1 MLTWLSRIMI
11 IVFML
16 NIFTPDLA
24 FARRNRRANRRSTI
38 EQAVAARVE
47 NTPKKEL
54 SSATNRDELMDIY
67 AAIMTDLANTYDAL
81 EFTNNMAF
89 YNKLAE
95 TVENMHDTTEKY
107 AFYRDA
113 YIKAEKE
120 AAANNE
126 RIPYAPTYEPAVD
139 NTYYRP
145 NVNWGRAVSE
155 RESIET
161 SMTVGKFLDQVRQN
175 QLSVVDLIEEMD
187 PIAIEEYNDDGE
199 PQIIKALLPSIRSNN
214 SYLKTAYAA
223 EIILNTLNSLS
234 KEEAKDSEV
243 LDLLARIQ
251 ARAIYRLDHL
261 PDGLNENAIMARGTL
276 RTLLNRISVIYNQA
290 GRKDPAVNASELARN
305 FLNEARAIKGE
316 KDTKP
321 GTTNYALLK
330 LHMEYAVRYAV
341 LANQPQTLT
350 DLVELFEQ
358 DPTRVFPRD
367 KFETDYLEV
376 LGTIFSGVVET
387 IKLFPIE
394 QDALNAMTTWLVTM
408 AKPAQDIN
416 TRVLAISASGLLNI
430 DKSKSAFTAEAKETL
445 SNKEKFYKMSE
456 TQRATIVQYAVDIYA
471 SLTNSGPYG
480 MSSYGLDSKQMQT
493 LANDLALSIERLLPV
508 LGREAVWS
516 GERNNFAPA
525 GRASMV
531 SSFDRS
537 AQFSQTGRS
546 VQKPIFLTGSDGR
559 LWTIYYDNGLNSR
572 KVDEE
577 NSWAFFRF
585 VGESILWAIG
595 IGAIVKVARALSLV
609 RGAVSFLPRAIKA
622 ANAAQK
628 GKKWGR
634 FTAQLR
640 KGWKYGASV
649 NSTLARG
656 GAAVQTV
663 RTEKTVVKAADV
675 AANTSATTAQIGNAT
690 NAAGKTASTIRIDAP
705 VSRTGTNYLFGARS
719 GQQGTQGF
727 FRRMWNKVTGNTP
740 LVDRYIVS
748 GHRPGFQFATVELDA
763 AQLGLSNGINTPLQ
777 RARFYRALT
786 QQKFNFS
793 PLSSTELRVI
803 AQEEQLLGTMNGAL
817 GFDATANALRSG
829 RFDFWAYDG
838 AQFQQVTPKEFFD
851 RAFFLKQIKAE
862 PIPNF
867 YEILGVEQNTTLGQ
881 VKKAYRKLSQQF
893 HPDVYRPA
901 IEANAR
907 VSAAEKALQKATTPV
922 EKNFWR
928 AELEQAEAQAQLAAQ
943 PFKDISEAYSFFEN
957 GQIRLNG
964 QIYSR
969 EAYNAR
975 LAQQLASP
983 TSGPLFLKPQIPVSP
998 EGYSLAITPKEI
1010 FPTGVT
1016 AGYVPPAQVPPT
1028 SPAQVSGLFRGP
1040 KPQGFNPIKH
1050 GGLGLNAQNIS
1061 GDLGLQMTQ
1070 HLIRTGQVPELGIM
1084 LLQNNPMGQLIG
1096 ANLKFF
1102 LTWDVLDRVSYTFQ
1116 QPMIENAANRQVQ
1129 AELDRYGD
1137 LYKPQPGAQS
1147 NNEPRLDIL
1156 ERISANS
1163 RNLHG
1168 HEGALIT
1175 LPIFGTMLAA
1185 GKLNLA
1191 SEELKTVLRTNAKR
1205 AELNMAINDQTAT
1218 AFEQNMKATLADVV
1232 QLREQYEQA
1241 VQEAVELKDSYQG
1254 ICTILNNYEQSLNNV
1269 IDSNT
1274 DLGTRAAR
1282 YQQIVDKY
1290 NAMLEKE
1297 TFQLYRQQNEL
1308 LIQQLQK
1315 DKAALKYQGFNPD
1328 QTKQAEKVYQK
1339 TINELKKA
1347 GRKSTLDELLD
1358 LQQKALDNASTQLT
1372 AIFAQ
1377 QPAPAKQLSEM
1388 TPKEVRS
1395 VIRNDWEYAE
1405 QLLAAYEG
1413 SFQVYGNVAVAEFR
1427 QMFQTGKT
1435 EIESLLKDSRMD
1447 AQEQAAQYYNLV
1459 NQLDMNIA
1467 TLLNQYASQ
1476 SSNGAL
1482 DELLPSAY

>member
-11 IVFML
+11 IVFMF
-16 NIFTPDLA
+16 NIFTPELA
-24 FARRNRRANRRSTI
+24 FARRNRRSERRSRM
-38 EQAVAARVE
+38 EQAVAARIE
-47 NTPKKEL
+47 NTPKKGF
-54 SSATNRDELMDIY
+54 SSAKNRDELTEIY
-67 AAIMTDLANTYDAL
+67 ATLMTDLANTYDSL
-81 EFTNNMAF
+81 EFTNDMAF

-95 TVENMHDTTEKY
+95 TVEKMHDTTEKY

-113 YIKAEKE
+113 YIKVEKE
-120 AAANNE
+120 SSN
-126 RIPYAPTYEPAVD
+126 RVQTPYAPTYEPAID
-139 NTYYRP
+139 NTYYQP
-145 NVNWGRAVSE
+145 HVNVGRVID
-155 RESIET
+155 IET
-161 SMTVGKFLDQVRQN
+161 NITVEKFLDRVKQN
-175 QLSVVDLIEEMD
+175 QLSVVDLVEEMD
-187 PIAIEEYNDDGE
+187 PLTLEEYDDSGE
-199 PQIIKALLPSIRSNN
+199 LKIIRDLTPSIKSNA
-214 SYLKTAYAA
+214 SYLVTAYAA
-223 EIILNTLNSLS
+223 EVILNTLNSLS

-305 FLNEARAIKGE
+305 FLNEARAIKNE
-316 KDTKP
+316 KKTKP

-330 LHMEYAVRYAV
+330 LHLEYAVRYSV
-341 LANQPQTLT
+341 LANQSQTLT

-358 DPTRVFPRD
+358 DPTRPFPRD
-367 KFETDYLEV
+367 KFETDYVEV

-456 TQRATIVQYAVDIYA
+456 IQRATIVQYAVDIYA

-493 LANDLALSIERLLPV
+493 LADDLALSIERLLPV
-508 LGREAVWS
+508 SGLEAVWS
-516 GERNNFAPA
+516 GDRNNFTPA
-525 GRASMV
+525 SRTSTINN
-531 SSFDRS
+531 FDKNQHMDQ
-537 AQFSQTGRS
+537 AGKTI
-546 VQKPIFLTGSDGR
+546 QKPIFLYGSDRR
-559 LWTIYYDNGLNSR
+559 LWPIYYKNNPNPR

-577 NSWAFFRF
+577 NSWAAFRF
-585 VGESILWAIG
+585 VAESVLWAIG

-609 RGAVSFLPRAIKA
+609 RGAVSFLPRAIRA

-634 FTAQLR
+634 FTTQLR

-705 VSRTGTNYLFGARS
+705 VSRTGTNYLIGGRT
-719 GQQGTQGF
+719 GQKGTQGF
-727 FRRMWNKVTGNTP
+727 FRRLWNKITGNTP

-748 GHRPGFQFATVELDA
+748 GHRPGFQFAEVEIDA
-763 AQLGLSNGINTPLQ
+763 AQFGLQNGIRTPLQ
-777 RARFYRALT
+777 RKRFYDALL
-786 QQKFNFS
+786 QKGFNFS
-793 PLSSTELRVI
+793 PLSSAELRLV
-803 AQEEQLLGTMNGAL
+803 AQEEQLLGTMGQAL
-817 GFDATANALRSG
+817 GFDATANALNAG
-829 RFDFWAYDG
+829 RFDFWAYNG
-838 AQFQQVTPKEFFD
+838 TQFERVTPKEFFD
-851 RAFFLKQIKAE
+851 RAFFLKQVKAE
-862 PIPNF
+862 PLPNF
-867 YEILGVEQNTTLGQ
+867 YKILGVEQNTTLGQ
-881 VKKAYRKLSQQF
+881 VKNAYRKLSQQF
-893 HPDVYRPA
+893 HPDVYKPA

-907 VSAAEKALQKATTPV
+907 VNAAEKALKEATTPV

-943 PFKDISEAYSFFEN
+943 PFKDISEAYSFFTN
-957 GQIRLNG
+957 GKIRLNG

-1016 AGYVPPAQVPPT
+1016 AGYVPPTQVPPT

-1040 KPQGFNPIKH
+1040 KPQGFNPIKY

-1070 HLIRTGQVPELGIM
+1070 HLIRTKQVPELGIM
-1084 LLQNNPMGQLIG
+1084 LLQNNPMLQMIG

-1102 LTWDVLDRVSYTFQ
+1102 LAWDVLDRVSYTFQ

-1137 LYKPQPGAQS
+1137 LYKPQPGAPA
-1147 NNEPRLDIL
+1147 NNEPRLDVL
-1156 ERISANS
+1156 ERISGNS
-1163 RNLHG
+1163 RNIHA

-1175 LPIFGTMLAA
+1175 LPIFGTMLAMD
-1185 GKLNLA
+1185 KLHLVND
-1191 SEELKTVLRTNAKR
+1191 ELKTILRTNANR
-1205 AELNMAINDQTAT
+1205 ANLNLAINEQTAT

-1232 QLREQYEQA
+1232 QIREQYEQA
-1241 VQEAVELKDSYQG
+1241 TQEAAEMKDSFQG
-1254 ICTILNNYEQSLNNV
+1254 ICDILNNYEQSLNNV
-1269 IDSNT
+1269 INSNA

-1290 NAMLEKE
+1290 NAILEKE
-1297 TFQLYRQQNEL
+1297 TFQLQRQQNEL
-1308 LIQQLQK
+1308 LIQQLQQ
-1315 DKAALKYQGFNPD
+1315 DKANLKYQGFSPD

-1347 GRKSTLDELLD
+1347 GRKTTLDELLD
-1358 LQQKALDNASTQLT
+1358 LQQKALDNAKEQLA
-1372 AIFAQ
+1372 AIVAQ
-1377 QPAPAKQLSEM
+1377 QPAPAKSLSEM
-1388 TPKEVRS
+1388 TPKEVRNA
-1395 VIRNDWEYAE
+1395 IHADWEYAE
-1405 QLLAAYEG
+1405 ELLAAYEA
-1413 SFQVYGNVAVAEFR
+1413 SFQIYGDQAVAEFR
-1427 QMFQTGKT
+1427 QTLQTGKT
-1435 EIESLLKDSRMD
+1435 EIEGLLKDSRMN
-1447 AQEQAAQYYNLV
+1447 AQEQATQYYDLV
-1459 NQLDMNIA
+1459 NQLDMNLA
-1467 TLLNQYASQ
+1467 TLLNKYASQ
-1476 SSNGAL
+1476 PNGEL

>member
-11 IVFML
+11 IVFMF
-16 NIFTPDLA
+16 NIFTPELA
-24 FARRNRRANRRSTI
+24 FARRNRRSERRSRM
-38 EQAVAARVE
+38 EQAVAARIE
-47 NTPKKEL
+47 NTPKKGF
-54 SSATNRDELMDIY
+54 SSAKNREELTEIY
-67 AAIMTDLANTYDAL
+67 ATLMTDLANTYDSL
-81 EFTNNMAF
+81 EFTNDMAF

-95 TVENMHDTTEKY
+95 TVEKMHDTTEQY

-113 YIKAEKE
+113 YIKVEKE
-120 AAANNE
+120 SSN
-126 RIPYAPTYEPAVD
+126 RVQIPYAPTYEPAID
-139 NTYYRP
+139 NTYYQP
-145 NVNWGRAVSE
+145 HVNVGRVID
-155 RESIET
+155 IET
-161 SMTVGKFLDQVRQN
+161 NITVEKFLDRVKQN
-175 QLSVVDLIEEMD
+175 QLSVVDLVEEMD
-187 PIAIEEYNDDGE
+187 PLTLEEYDDSGE
-199 PQIIKALLPSIRSNN
+199 LKIIRDLTPSIKSNA
-214 SYLKTAYAA
+214 SYLVTAYAA
-223 EIILNTLNSLS
+223 EVILNTLNSLS
-234 KEEAKDSEV
+234 EEDTNSPEV

-305 FLNEARAIKGE
+305 FLNEARAIKNE
-316 KDTKP
+316 KKTKP

-330 LHMEYAVRYAV
+330 LHLEYAVRYSV
-341 LANQPQTLT
+341 LANQSQTLT

-358 DPTRVFPRD
+358 DPTRPFPRD
-367 KFETDYLEV
+367 KFETDYVEV

-456 TQRATIVQYAVDIYA
+456 IQRATIVQYAVDIYA

-508 LGREAVWS
+508 SGLEAVWS
-516 GERNNFAPA
+516 GDRNNFTPA
-525 GRASMV
+525 SRTSTINN
-531 SSFDRS
+531 FDKNQHMDQ
-537 AQFSQTGRS
+537 AGKTI
-546 VQKPIFLTGSDGR
+546 QKPIFLYGSDRR
-559 LWTIYYDNGLNSR
+559 LWPIYYKNNPNPR
-572 KVDEE
+572 NVDEE
-577 NSWAFFRF
+577 NSWAAFRF
-585 VGESILWAIG
+585 VAESVLWAIG

-609 RGAVSFLPRAIKA
+609 RGAVSFLPRAIRA

-634 FTAQLR
+634 FTTQLR

-705 VSRTGTNYLFGARS
+705 VSRTGTNYLIGGRT
-719 GQQGTQGF
+719 GQKGTQGF
-727 FRRMWNKVTGNTP
+727 FRRLWNKITGNTP

-748 GHRPGFQFATVELDA
+748 GHRPGFQFAEVEIDA
-763 AQLGLSNGINTPLQ
+763 AQFGLQNGIRTPLQ
-777 RARFYRALT
+777 RKRFYDALL
-786 QQKFNFS
+786 QKGFNFS
-793 PLSSTELRVI
+793 PLSSAELRLV
-803 AQEEQLLGTMNGAL
+803 AQEEQLLGTM
-817 GFDATANALRSG
+817 
-829 RFDFWAYDG
+829 
-838 AQFQQVTPKEFFD
+838 
-851 RAFFLKQIKAE
+851 
-862 PIPNF
+862 
-867 YEILGVEQNTTLGQ
+867 GQ
-881 VKKAYRKLSQQF
+881 VKNAYRKLSQQF
-893 HPDVYRPA
+893 HPDVYKPA

-907 VSAAEKALQKATTPV
+907 VNAAEKALKEATTPV

-943 PFKDISEAYSFFEN
+943 PFKDISEAYSFFTN
-957 GQIRLNG
+957 GKIRLNG

-1016 AGYVPPAQVPPT
+1016 AGYVPPTQVPPT

-1040 KPQGFNPIKH
+1040 QSQGFNPIKY

-1070 HLIRTGQVPELGIM
+1070 HLIRTKQVPELGIM
-1084 LLQNNPMGQLIG
+1084 LLQNNPMLQMIG

-1102 LTWDVLDRVSYTFQ
+1102 LAWDLLDRVSYTFQ

-1137 LYKPQPGAQS
+1137 LYKPQPGAPA
-1147 NNEPRLDIL
+1147 NNEPRLDVL
-1156 ERISANS
+1156 ERISGNS
-1163 RNLHG
+1163 RNIHA

-1175 LPIFGTMLAA
+1175 LPIFGTMLAMD
-1185 GKLNLA
+1185 KLHLVND
-1191 SEELKTVLRTNAKR
+1191 ELKTILRTNANR
-1205 AELNMAINDQTAT
+1205 ANLNLAINEQTAT

-1232 QLREQYEQA
+1232 QIREQYEQA
-1241 VQEAVELKDSYQG
+1241 TQEAAEMKDSFQG
-1254 ICTILNNYEQSLNNV
+1254 ICDILNNYEQSLNNV
-1269 IDSNT
+1269 INSNA

-1290 NAMLEKE
+1290 NAILEKE
-1297 TFQLYRQQNEL
+1297 TFQLQRQQNEL
-1308 LIQQLQK
+1308 LIQQLQQ
-1315 DKAALKYQGFNPD
+1315 DKASLKYQGFSPD

-1347 GRKSTLDELLD
+1347 GRKTTLDELLD
-1358 LQQKALDNASTQLT
+1358 LQQKALDNAKEQLA
-1372 AIFAQ
+1372 AIVAQ
-1377 QPAPAKQLSEM
+1377 QPAPAKSLSEM
-1388 TPKEVRS
+1388 TPKEVRNA
-1395 VIRNDWEYAE
+1395 INADWEYAE
-1405 QLLAAYEG
+1405 ELLAAYEA
-1413 SFQVYGNVAVAEFR
+1413 SFQIYGDQAVAEFR
-1427 QMFQTGKT
+1427 QTLQTGKT
-1435 EIESLLKDSRMD
+1435 EIEGLLKDSRMN
-1447 AQEQAAQYYNLV
+1447 AQEQATQYYDLV
-1459 NQLDMNIA
+1459 NQLDMNLA
-1467 TLLNQYASQ
+1467 TLLNKYASQ
-1476 SSNGAL
+1476 PNGEL